1 MEILVCIKQVPDD
14 SVTVHLKAN
23 TEEADLSGI
32 SPIVN
37 AFDTYALEMAV
48 RLKEGAGGA
57 VTVISIGSEETKNA
71 IKSCLAVGADSG
83 YLISDAAFKNAGA
96 LEKSQIL
103 ASSVKYLEKSTGKH
117 FDLIFC
123 GKEATDYSYGQ
134 VGPQLAEIMETG
146 IVTDLTDINKTDTGV
161 CCKQETEDGYRTV
174 QIGLPCVV
182 TVSKPAYDPRYPT
195 IRSKLAARKMQ
206 IPVLTSSQVG
216 NIAAEN
222 PASITSKVYEPPKR
236 KGGVKIKEKTCADS
250 ACKVVEMLAD
260 AKLL

>member
-23 TEEADLSGI
+23 TGEADLDGI
-32 SPIVN
+32 SPVVN

-48 RLKEGAGGA
+48 RLKESSGGA
-57 VTVISIGSEETKNA
+57 VTVISVGPEGTENA
-71 IKSCLAVGADSG
+71 IKSCLAVGADRG
-83 YLISDAAFKNAGA
+83 YLINDAAFNNADA
-96 LEKSQIL
+96 PEKSKIL

-117 FDLIFC
+117 FDIIFC

-134 VGPQLAEIMETG
+134 VGPQLAEIMEIG
-146 IVTDLTDINKTDTGV
+146 VVTDLTDIKKTDAGV

-174 QIGLPCVV
+174 QTGLPCVV

-195 IRSKLAARKMQ
+195 IRSKLAARKME
-206 IPVLTSSQVG
+206 IPVLTSSQIG
-216 NIAAEN
+216 NIAAVKTAN
-222 PASITSKVYEPPKR
+222 ITLRVYEPPKR
-236 KGGVKIKEKTCADS
+236 KCGVKIKEKTCAGS
-250 ACKVVEMLAD
+250 ACKAVGMLAD